1 MYSRTFFPAEIHKSA
16 CKLTCGNSLSRS
28 NFRMWK
34 YTKKCV
40 FPHVGKFTIFGVFP
54 HAEVR
59 AMYRPKL
66 CRKITKKIMIKR
78 AIYPLWS
85 RWSNCPFARKNHRLS
100 THACSHWACACAVRD
115 RIWLLIVVSVLV
127 ACLFT
132 GSALVNE
139 SLPQFQSQYDTGE
152 GEMPAQEPQEES
164 TRWAFLIRCQ
174 MSVVY
179 DKSGS

>member
-1 MYSRTFFPAEIHKSA
+1 MIIRNWFHFSLSLRIFYYFDYYEHQYFTSILFHMFSFIKNALFGSYSWMSHRTFIESSA
-16 CKLTCGNSLSRS
+16 
-28 NFRMWK
+28 
-34 YTKKCV
+34 
-40 FPHVGKFTIFGVFP
+40 
-54 HAEVR
+54 VR

-115 RIWLLIVVSVLV
+115 RI
-127 ACLFT
+127 CLFT

-139 SLPQFQSQYDTGE
+139 SLPQFRSQYDTGE